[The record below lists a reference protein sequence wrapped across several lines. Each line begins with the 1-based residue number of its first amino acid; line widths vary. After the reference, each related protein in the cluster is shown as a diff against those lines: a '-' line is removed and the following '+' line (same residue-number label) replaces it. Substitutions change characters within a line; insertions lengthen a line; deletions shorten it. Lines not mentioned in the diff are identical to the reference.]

1 MDIKDRIDFIQRN
14 TEEILNGSEIN
25 KILAK
30 KNLKVYCGYEP
41 SGEIHLGHLVTMVKL
56 LDFQNAGIT
65 PIVLLADWHA
75 WLNKK
80 GDWDFLD
87 KQVKIW
93 EKGMKAAGL
102 TKAKFVKGTNF
113 QRDKNYIDD
122 VMTMALDT
130 TVNRGLRSMQ
140 TIARDLENAKISQMI
155 YPLMQIEDIK
165 ALDLDFV
172 VAGMDQRKIHALG
185 IELFNK
191 IGMKKKPVFL
201 HTGIIPSLKGPGA
214 KMSSSVKESL
224 ISIRDKKE
232 SIKEKLRAGYCKPR
246 DIENNAI
253 LSITK
258 LIIFPRFG
266 GMTVKRDKKYGGD
279 LIFENYKQLENAFES
294 GKLHALDLKNSMADY
309 LEEIIEPIR
318 KAWK

>member
-1 MDIKDRIDFIQRN
+1 MDITDRIEFIKRN
-14 TEEILNGSEIN
+14 TDEILNGSEID
-25 KILAK
+25 KFLSK
-30 KNLKVYCGYEP
+30 KNLKAYCGYEP

-56 LDFQNAGIT
+56 LDLQNAGIT

-80 GDWDFLD
+80 GDWAFLD
-87 KQVKIW
+87 NQVKIW

-113 QRDKNYIDD
+113 QREKNYIDD
-122 VMTMALDT
+122 VMIMALDT

-140 TIARDLENAKISQMI
+140 TVARDIETAKISQMI

-185 IELFNK
+185 IELFGK

-232 SIKEKLRAGYCKPR
+232 SIKEKLRAGYCKPG

-253 LSITK
+253 LSIAK

-266 GMTVKRDKKYGGD
+266 GMTVKREKKYGGD
-279 LIFENYKQLENAFES
+279 LIFENYKELENSFES